1 MKTNMLNRFLSSCG
15 HIILIYIIAFFFCN
29 LLCGWLKLP
38 GGDYGMMPLLLLLLG
53 GVVLGMY
60 LIYAAIHYL
69 IYRSIVPTNKLIL
82 IIFLVSVA
90 IVFLANVST
99 PLDVINLVF
108 SASLFLASIIGWL
121 SQKLMFRVVA

>member
-1 MKTNMLNRFLSSCG
+1 MKTNVLNRFLSSCG
-15 HIILIYIIAFFFCN
+15 CIILIYIIAFFFCN

-60 LIYAAIHYL
+60 LLYAAIHYL
-69 IYRSIVPTNKLIL
+69 ISRSIVPTNKLIL
-82 IIFLVSVA
+82 IVFLVSVA
-90 IVFLANVST
+90 IVFLVNVST

-108 SASLFLASIIGWL
+108 SASLFLTSIIGWL
-121 SQKLMFRVVA
+121 SQKLMFRLLA

>member
-38 GGDYGMMPLLLLLLG
+38 GGEYGMMPLLLLLLG

-60 LIYAAIHYL
+60 LLYAAIHYL
-69 IYRSIVPTNKLIL
+69 ISRSIVPTNKLI
-82 IIFLVSVA
+82 IIVFFVSVA

-99 PLDVINLVF
+99 PLDVIILVF
-108 SASLFLASIIGWL
+108 IASLFLASIMAWL
-121 SQKLMFRVVA
+121 SQKLMFRLVE

>member
-1 MKTNMLNRFLSSCG
+1 MLNRFFGSCG

-29 LLCGWLKLP
+29 LLCGWMKLP

-60 LIYAAIHYL
+60 LLYVAIHYL
-69 IYRSIVPTNKLIL
+69 ISRSLVRTDKLI
-82 IIFLVSVA
+82 IIVFFVSVA
-90 IVFLANVST
+90 IVFLANAST

-108 SASLFLASIIGWL
+108 IASLFIATIIAWL
-121 SQKLMFRVVA
+121 LHRLISW

>member
-60 LIYAAIHYL
+60 LLYAAIHYL
-69 IYRSIVPTNKLIL
+69 ISRSIVPTNKLI
-82 IIFLVSVA
+82 IIVFFVSVA

-108 SASLFLASIIGWL
+108 IASLFIATIIAWL
-121 SQKLMFRVVA
+121 LHRLISWQLE

>member
-1 MKTNMLNRFLSSCG
+1 MLNRFLNSCG

-38 GGDYGMMPLLLLLLG
+38 GGEYGMMPLLLLLLG

-60 LIYAAIHYL
+60 LLYAAIHYL
-69 IYRSIVPTNKLIL
+69 ISRSIVPTNKLI
-82 IIFLVSVA
+82 IIVFFVSVA

-99 PLDVINLVF
+99 PLDVIILVF
-108 SASLFLASIIGWL
+108 IASLFLVSIMAWL
-121 SQKLMFRVVA
+121 SQKLMFRLVE